1 MLSGVNTLDIVLG
14 SFNTTL
20 SPVNGENNLKI
31 PEDAFREENTLS
43 IQGQGSYSLNDV
55 KIISERVEN

>member
-1 MLSGVNTLDIVLG
+1 MLSGVDTLDIELQ

-31 PEDAFREENTLS
+31 PEDTFREENTLT
-43 IQGQGSYSLNDV
+43 IQGQGSYNLNDV
-55 KIISERVEN
+55 KIISERAER

>member
-1 MLSGVNTLDIVLG
+1 
-14 SFNTTL
+14 L

-31 PEDAFREENTLS
+31 SEEAFRGQNTLN